1 MAVIS
6 LPTTCYPDT
15 NASTRK
21 GVGGE
26 VVSNGEVAYLSN
38 DGKWYKAEA
47 DSTSAAAQAYGIA
60 VSTCVAN
67 GPIVIQT
74 EGTVLG
80 ASSLKAG
87 QTYILSNTAGDVAEA
102 LADITEDTSYVTFVG
117 IGLSTTSMLIQPLA
131 SGVKMNLA

>member
-21 GVGGE
+21 GVAGEGIANGE
-26 VVSNGEVAYLSN
+26 VVYLAS

-47 DSTSAAAQAYGIA
+47 DSTITAAQAYGICM
-60 VSTCVAN
+60 STGVA
-67 GPIVIQT
+67 GGSTVIQT
-74 EGTVLG
+74 DGTVLG